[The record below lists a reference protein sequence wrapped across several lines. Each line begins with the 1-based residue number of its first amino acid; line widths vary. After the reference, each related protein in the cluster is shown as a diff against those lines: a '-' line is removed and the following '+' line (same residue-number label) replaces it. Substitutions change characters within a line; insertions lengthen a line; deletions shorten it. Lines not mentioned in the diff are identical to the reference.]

1 MLTKPQKARMRC
13 RFEAWKMQLDKKPPL
28 DKYKNGRYQHH
39 GIQREFAA
47 YMHGIAKTLPDDA
60 PKYVLEAIIGA
71 GVKPHWANDV
81 YNAVRTALLEREAK

>member
-1 MLTKPQKARMRC
+1 MLTKPQKARLRC
-13 RFEAWKMQLDKKPPL
+13 RFEAWKMQLDKKPSL

-60 PKYVLEAIIGA
+60 PQEVLEAIVGA
-71 GVKPHWANDV
+71 GVKPHWAKDV
-81 YNAVRTALLEREAK
+81 YNAVRTALLEREPK